1 MSQRALLSSRVPS
14 DTERGILA
22 YMTGPKRMDGYVR
35 VSRRMGRAGPAY
47 ISPKIQKEAIERW
60 AQYRD
65 VEIIKWHE
73 DEDHSGGT
81 QNRPGIR
88 EAIRRIEAGD
98 TEGIACWRL
107 NRFARN
113 VSAAIEDV
121 KRIEAAGGYLAFV
134 EEDID
139 PTGPFGSFLL
149 TVLLA
154 VSTLERDNISSGWQS
169 AKTRAV
175 ERGVKVGRAPMGYE
189 KNEDGVLVLSEEAD
203 LMREVFRL
211 AGRGS
216 LQPVLS
222 LLKKNRP
229 DRAWTMST
237 IRRLLASRTYL
248 GEVSY
253 GDLLN
258 ANAHEPLVTRS
269 EWEAAQQ
276 PSEQRR
282 KPDAFFPLS
291 GIAVCAG
298 CGFPM
303 VGSRSNEV
311 RVYRCKYQYSR
322 PYGTRHD
329 CEAPAVISA
338 ERLESYT
345 RKVLKRVWMTD
356 GWRVSDTPPEGAD
369 EAQAALE
376 DAEAELF
383 AFAEDRTMR
392 KALGDAKYHELLGE
406 RTDAVE
412 EAQKA
417 FREQAKESA
426 RETRVL
432 PSELLETTDPEE
444 LRELLTAAFSK
455 IEVTKGRGKVSD
467 RVKLLLYGSDV
478 PVSAPEDA

>member
-1 MSQRALLSSRVPS
+1 
-14 DTERGILA
+14 
-22 YMTGPKRMDGYVR
+22 MDGYVR

-60 AQYRD
+60 ANYRD

-88 EAIRRIEAGD
+88 EAIRRIESGD

-175 ERGVKVGRAPMGYE
+175 ARGVKIGRAPMGYE
-189 KNEDGVLVLSEEAD
+189 RDTGGVLTPSDEAD
-203 LMREVFRL
+203 LMRDAYRL

-222 LLKKNRP
+222 LLKTRRP
-229 DRAWTMST
+229 DRVWTTST
-237 IRRLLASRTYL
+237 VRRLLASRTYL

-258 ANAHEPLVTRS
+258 TKAHEALVTRS

-276 PSEQRR
+276 PSETRR
-282 KPDAFFPLS
+282 SPSGTFPLS
-291 GIAVCAG
+291 GLAVCAG
-298 CGFPM
+298 CGRPM

-311 RVYRCKYQYSR
+311 RVYRCKYAKQGGSEN
-322 PYGTRHD
+322 P
-329 CEAPAVISA
+329 CSAPAVISA
-338 ERLESYT
+338 DRLETYA
-345 RKVLKRVWMTD
+345 RRVLKRAWLSD
-356 GWRVSDTPPEGAD
+356 GWQVSDTAPEGAAD
-369 EAQAALE
+369 AQAALE

-383 AFAEDRTMR
+383 AFAEDKTLR
-392 KALGDAKYHELLGE
+392 KAVGDAKYHELLGQ

-412 EAQKA
+412 EAQRA
-417 FREQAKESA
+417 FREQAQESA

-432 PSELLETTDPEE
+432 PAELLETTDPEE
-444 LRELLTAAFSK
+444 LRELLSAAFSK
-455 IEVTKGRGKVSD
+455 IEVSRGRGKVSD
-467 RVKLLLYGSDV
+467 RVRLLLYGSDV
-478 PVSAPEDA
+478 PVSAPEDT